1 VNHVTSS
8 KGNGER
14 IMNFRG
20 FWLGLAVGTIST
32 CLLSQWVLSAESK
45 EGDPRKC
52 IPAETVA
59 DYVHSVIQADR
70 TFYTTDIVERMQM
83 RGIVVASENWR
94 DTATL
99 PLPAQFLME
108 SGRLVAEQPNGIRFR
123 LISSWAINKK
133 NRPATEFE
141 RTGLTEILVDPDR
154 PHTGVV
160 TDGRARYFQ
169 ALYPDKAVSQTCIGC
184 HNAHPNS
191 PKKDFKLR
199 DVMGGILLTIP
210 LPQ

>member
-1 VNHVTSS
+1 
-8 KGNGER
+8 
-14 IMNFRG
+14 MNCRG
-20 FWLGLAVGTIST
+20 FWFGLAVGTIST
-32 CLLSQWVLSAESK
+32 CLLGQWVPSAASK
-45 EGDPRKC
+45 EANPPKC

-70 TFYTTDIVERMQM
+70 TFYTTDIVERMQL
-83 RGIVVASENWR
+83 RGIVVAAENWR
-94 DTATL
+94 ETSSL

-123 LISSWAINKK
+123 LISRWAINRK
-133 NRPATEFE
+133 NLPSAEFE
-141 RTGLTEILVDPDR
+141 RTGLTEILVNPDR
-154 PHTGVV
+154 PYTGVV
-160 TDGRARYFQ
+160 TDGRTRYFQ
-169 ALYPDKAVSQTCIGC
+169 ALYADKAVSQTCIGC

-199 DVMGGILLTIP
+199 DVMGGILLTLP

>member
-1 VNHVTSS
+1 MSV
-8 KGNGER
+8 
-14 IMNFRG
+14 RG

-32 CLLSQWVLSAESK
+32 CLLGQWALPATSK
-45 EGDPRKC
+45 ETGPLKC

-59 DYVHSVIQADR
+59 NYVHSVIQADR

-94 DTATL
+94 ETSRL

-108 SGRLVAEQPNGIRFR
+108 AGRLVAEHPNGIRFR

-133 NRPATEFE
+133 NRPTTEFE
-141 RTGLTEILVDPDR
+141 RTGLTEILVNPDR
-154 PHTGVV
+154 PYTGVTAEGGIPV
-160 TDGRARYFQ
+160 FE
-169 ALYPDKAVSQTCIGC
+169 ALYPDKAVSQTCVGC

-191 PKKDFKLR
+191 PKNDFKLR